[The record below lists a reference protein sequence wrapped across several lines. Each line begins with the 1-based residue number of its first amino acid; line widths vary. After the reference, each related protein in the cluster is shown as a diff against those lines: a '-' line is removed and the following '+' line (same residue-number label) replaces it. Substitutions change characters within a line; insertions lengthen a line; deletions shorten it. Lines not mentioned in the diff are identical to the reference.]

1 MREPKKKIMTADAAD
16 IWRAELASTGRRL
29 VMTNGCFDLLHRGH
43 VEYLNHARTL
53 GDALL
58 VALNT
63 DASVRAIKGPHRPVI
78 PEADR
83 AYLIASLECCDA
95 VVLYG
100 TPENTDACPL
110 IERLRPDVY
119 AKGGDYTLETIHPVE
134 RRLLERLGCRIEFV
148 SLVPG
153 LSTTEL
159 IRRVTLLA
167 PPNLQDNA

>member
-1 MREPKKKIMTADAAD
+1 MAAQ
-16 IWRAELASTGRRL
+16 IARVARAAYLGFHLSENKTSRLAELRATNVSTPFSGRPT
-29 VMTNGCFDLLHRGH
+29 V
-43 VEYLNHARTL
+43 
-53 GDALL
+53 
-58 VALNT
+58 
-63 DASVRAIKGPHRPVI
+63 SV
-78 PEADR
+78 EADR

-95 VVLYG
+95 VVLFG